1 MAVVFVV
8 FCWTI
13 VSLVLPVTP
22 NGDDFN
28 VHFTAYSPGLIQDVW
43 HIPAAAAH
51 SLNEVPQ
58 SYNFDEF
65 ASVFPMP
72 YDIQALLDRRNSF
85 SLRIMNAS
93 WSGPADTN
101 VFHRGDPLYLQV
113 SASPGPGQQ
122 LYVQSCHASSSP
134 NHTDKPGVAL
144 IINKGCVASKKS
156 LVKFVTQ
163 QPDRVNLI
171 VRTSSLKSSESYIH
185 CGVYLT
191 NLGVTPTTK
200 FCNYNKLKS
209 KWVDLGGQTSVCDCC
224 GRKCRNLIER
234 VELPVSLDLTAV
246 VSTGPLV
253 LKDQESAPQATPLTL
268 SDDSKSSPT
277 ARDGSDKNWIM
288 ASTSFSGS
296 SKQNVGKVSPWPVQH
311 GYGGVMVISKGP
323 GSDLSMWL
331 QDIMELAFNP
341 LLQMGTGYPENPV
354 DITFQ
359 IAEPLR
365 PDESTERSPA
375 VAVDEGRVYVGAVDS
390 DDVVKDWLDMG
401 HLNDVDH
408 LHKIQEKPADYLE
421 LTPLHVESEFDF
433 PPNDQP
439 LISPTP
445 DKLSESTE
453 DEGGVVFRQ
462 AEMIF
467 NGAKGA
473 KLSEPVLYS
482 KLSLTQAADGSSVL
496 SYEEQKRPSKNKQDK
511 RPQLEKNG
519 EKSPKDVQLED
530 TSKIKGLVSSLLDQL
545 RRLWTAQ

>member
-134 NHTDKPGVAL
+134 NHTDKPEVAL

-453 DEGGVVFRQ
+453 DEGVVFRQ